1 MTGEDLVRLY
11 RRGTAAR
18 EARGRDGCVSP
29 EALLA
34 VVEKRGAED
43 ERLRAINHAMACAEC
58 AEELE
63 LLRATRVVRDRARVP
78 NIAFALAASV
88 LLAAGLGFYTLGRQQ
103 AERPNDDVTRG
114 MAGEVQLISPTATAA
129 AIDTLLWHAVT
140 GATSYVLELRSDD
153 GQVLT
158 RGTTTDTAFALPDR
172 VRTTRGSV
180 VYWTVSA
187 RLTDGTEVRSAA
199 QRVRLTP

>member
-1 MTGEDLVRLY
+1 MTEEDLVRLY
-11 RRGTAAR
+11 RRGTAR
-18 EARGRDGCVSP
+18 ETRGRDGCVSL

-34 VVEKRGAED
+34 VVEKRGTEN

-88 LLAAGLGFYTLGRQQ
+88 LLAAGLGYYTLGRRQ
-103 AERPNDDVTRG
+103 AERPNDDLTRG
-114 MAGEVQLISPTATAA
+114 TAGEVHLVSPSANAT
-129 AIDTLLWHAVT
+129 AIDTLVWHAVT
-140 GATSYVLELRSDD
+140 GATSYRLELRSDD
-153 GQVLT
+153 GQLLT
-158 RGTTTDTAFALPDR
+158 RGTTTDTTFAVPDGAR
-172 VRTTRGSV
+172 VTRRSV